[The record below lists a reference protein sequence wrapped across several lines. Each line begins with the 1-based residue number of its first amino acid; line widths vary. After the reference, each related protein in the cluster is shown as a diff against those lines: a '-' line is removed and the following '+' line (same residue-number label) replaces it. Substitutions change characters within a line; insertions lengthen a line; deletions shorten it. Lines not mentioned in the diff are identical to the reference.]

1 MKQKIFKCGLIGG
14 VILFIWSAASWML
27 FPMYTNQFHTF
38 SNEES
43 VQSTISANA
52 PVSGLY
58 TVPAMGNC
66 SKNGPYLFAA
76 IKTEGMNCSMTGA
89 MASALAVRII
99 AAIIVAALLFQTK
112 LKFKKSVLFITA
124 IGFLLGMV
132 GVMPLVIW
140 FGFPGMYAFVS
151 IFESVVGWFL
161 AGLGMSK
168 LARR

>member
-66 SKNGPYLFAA
+66 SKNEPYLLSL
-76 IKTEGMNCSMTGA
+76 IH
-89 MASALAVRII
+89 I
-99 AAIIVAALLFQTK
+99 
-112 LKFKKSVLFITA
+112 
-124 IGFLLGMV
+124 
-132 GVMPLVIW
+132 
-140 FGFPGMYAFVS
+140 
-151 IFESVVGWFL
+151 
-161 AGLGMSK
+161 
-168 LARR
+168 